1 MKRLKR
7 GIAVILSLLMIFTAY
22 PIVSVDAAPVYDSTV
37 TEGDSTSDDYYI
49 QYDGVDYRDPA
60 VDESALYYK
69 GGDSALSCRIGI
81 NNFPAGLDKDSVNII
96 YVNGADQQ
104 SVTAVGGFGS
114 WADDSTFQFMNE
126 RVPAL
131 SGGHFEIRSLDGATT
146 YYTGTHT
153 IYIDAEA
160 PSVTLSKAKQP
171 DGTYTVSAE
180 MSDDCGIK
188 FDASTSILEV
198 FDAEDNEITLAT
210 YSTTELS
217 SFHWDLYN
225 GGEANFTKDGRYSVG
240 ITARD
245 WLGNETTKNVSFT
258 IDNNAPV
265 VNAVVQTSLGTKLL
279 NAITFGLFKATATV
293 NVTATDVASAISSV
307 EYKVVPDGTDPS
319 TVAYAAVT
327 GGSFTVVPEFK
338 GVIYIKA
345 TDASGNVKE
354 IVSNDASTFSANDSF
369 KQDTDDADI
378 GGVIV
383 DSIAPE
389 IDASGTFNT
398 PEATVA
404 DVRYYSEDQGSA
416 TYTISASDANFDPD
430 NSSVTL
436 EDADGNNMNAKADS
450 APAWT
455 YNSETGKYDTTVTV
469 SCKSDHTNDG
479 KYRVHLIAN
488 DVIGDLDTT
497 GGHTVDT
504 YSPYFVI
511 DTTYPAYQYNGT
523 FANYDNV
530 IGSTYYFTDDDNA
543 VFTASFKDVNFNPSL
558 DKSEV
563 FLTKDVHS
571 SPINL
576 ESVGAT
582 ATWTQDE
589 SDASLYKVEVTV
601 PTNVTPEHNND
612 GEYTLMVSAVDYAGH
627 YVGTPTFQFVIDTT
641 DPVVEI
647 SFNDVDSE
655 SADDYVNTDQSVK
668 VTVTDD
674 NFNPSVSNTIYA
686 TATAKDADENNNSD
700 LADAI
705 TIPLATSANWTETS
719 TGVWENTSV
728 TLSADA
734 HYSIQLTAY
743 DLAKN
748 DGIKSAS
755 ICVDKTAPEIA
766 VTYNDIDSASKA
778 YYNNTDQAVKV
789 SVTEENFD
797 SNGITATVTAKD
809 VNGNTLS
816 DVDVAAIKDALEDSA
831 NWSRDTTQ
839 TGFVWVNTAVTLSDE
854 ANYDITI
861 DAVDL
866 AGNDATDFT
875 DSICVDKTA
884 PTVTVTVRETIGSR
898 ILEAITFGLYNADA
912 TATVIAKDD
921 ISPVTEV
928 TYEGNLADGV
938 SPTNTAIS
946 KTIDAKSA
954 SDYIDGDKGKVSTTF
969 AVNAHFYGY
978 LVVTATDSAANTATV
993 DSKTTAISAKSD
1005 DRNYNV
1011 KGVIVDNA
1019 PPVVTGTLST
1029 ETATIDG
1036 VPYYGQ
1042 NTTAVFTIDVEDV
1055 NFIKEESTI
1064 VVKKEG
1070 ETVTGFTSE
1079 WTDNGTDKYQATVT
1093 VPANGNDGLYTVDVT
1108 AKDILAQAD
1117 ATHSVSLPTTTFVID
1132 TYAPVVTDFDFQTSG
1147 AYYVKDTEDG
1157 SLDDQPE
1164 ATKTDVMQYDYYFQE
1179 ATTVTVNA
1187 TDKKGGTDYVSGI
1200 RDVVLITCDYTSGSE
1215 VWSQVALTALDA
1227 SAENAD
1233 VSLSGTI
1240 NGPFKGSIYAFV
1252 IDRLDQYPTTTD
1264 AAGVTVDQK
1273 IATLSAAGETFAESI
1288 GAKKDGFVSPND
1300 SVIEDDAK
1308 HGETSSI
1315 GITLNTKT
1323 SNTEM
1328 SKDSYVGTGDFNA
1341 KINDRIGDAQQDST
1355 MSTAKDVPLYNKN
1368 VSVTLDV
1375 KDEYSG
1381 IRQIDWYVLGR
1392 DGQDSGNNQSGTL
1405 TVDNEGAANGDDGWT
1420 APKDGAS
1427 NLVYSATKDIT
1438 VSNNS
1443 NDIIVLV
1450 VLTDRAGNKS
1460 YDYTVLGIDKT
1471 APVINVSYS
1480 DNNVRTGNYDS
1491 YYNHDRTVT
1500 VTVKERNFDAA
1511 KVVATI
1517 ANTDSSYSYT
1527 PNIKNITSLSAWS
1540 SNGDANDPTYTYKI
1554 TYTNDG
1560 TFKFDIK
1567 VTDRAGNSASKSEKA
1582 FTIDKTAPEITVS
1595 LSNSDVQRTKYFK
1608 ADRTATITVKEH
1620 NFNAAE
1626 FENLIKATLNGS
1638 GITVPSIS
1646 SWSRSGDNNTATV
1659 TFSAEGDYE
1668 LSFKYEDMAG
1678 NKDATTDSD
1687 FSGVSPVRFTIDKTN
1702 PTLTISGVK
1711 DKTAYSTVP
1720 AISVSESD
1728 NNCYLITVIL
1738 TGYTDPTS
1746 NEATEKFER
1755 TTDADHLRSLILELT
1770 AIADDGFYKI
1780 SATGEDMAG
1789 NKSETSELTF
1799 TKNEHGSVLIPSSD
1813 LKELIGGYWN
1823 KDNVQDKSLYI
1834 DEYSLVPIT
1843 ESEYYINING
1853 KAQSAEYMNWVVVN
1867 DSPENGWYH
1876 YRYTIDE
1883 SLITAEGEY
1892 TVYIRS
1898 TVHNNGDPEDV
1909 NITNND
1915 ADAEGGNRLEVSFN
1929 IDNTNPYIE
1938 IKGLEKHVNNRTT
1951 EKEVSLTVN
1960 ESHLNYIYV
1969 VVREA
1974 GTTDETGVI
1983 EKHLWVN
1990 DTTDRNSYIGIIE
2003 SLGLNEADVQV
2014 DSYVSETEDLPT
2026 ATFTLDIDNAEKQ
2039 DVEIRVADL
2048 AGNIASEDE
2057 DYNKPDIF
2065 TDISSSSREDNISS
2079 DANGIA
2085 LKFISLSKTY
2095 AIGQMIK
2102 DNKGIAIGI
2111 LIALLAIIAIAIII
2125 PVAIKK
2131 RKALA
2136 LEEAALDDD
2145 EDEEE

>member
-7 GIAVILSLLMIFTAY
+7 GVAVFLSILMILTAY
-22 PIVSVDAAPVYDSTV
+22 PVMTINATTIGITESGNYTPDGGTEIVNAVKVTYNAEDTSAYVDGNTIYYAQEENENVTGTVEIDSTYFTANGGSNKFNISIIYPGAEYSLV
-37 TEGDSTSDDYYI
+37 NNTGCGSWGTGENANKFNFSIQNGYSNYKIRVYNSTMMSTSARMFESQKTVVIDKPATI
-49 QYDGVDYRDPA
+49 TPTTNIEDG
-60 VDESALYYK
+60 
-69 GGDSALSCRIGI
+69 
-81 NNFPAGLDKDSVNII
+81 
-96 YVNGADQQ
+96 
-104 SVTAVGGFGS
+104 
-114 WADDSTFQFMNE
+114 
-126 RVPAL
+126 
-131 SGGHFEIRSLDGATT
+131 TT
-146 YYTGTHT
+146 YYNT
-153 IYIDAEA
+153 DR
-160 PSVTLSKAKQP
+160 TLKLSF
-171 DGTYTVSAE
+171 
-180 MSDDCGIK
+180 SDDIDVVVDKYVDLTCPSSV
-188 FDASTSILEV
+188 DSATEHNM
-198 FDAEDNEITLAT
+198 ELA
-210 YSTTELS
+210 
-217 SFHWDLYN
+217 LYN
-225 GGEANFTKDGRYSVG
+225 GNEVTFSDEGTYR
-240 ITARD
+240 ITARARD
-245 WLGNETTKNVSFT
+245 RFGDYIYLASNLDYTAEFT
-258 IDNNAPV
+258 IDKTGPEISVKAKTTIGQRV
-265 VNAVVQTSLGTKLL
+265 L
-279 NAITFGLFKATATV
+279 NTITFGLYTADVTATATV
-293 NVTATDVASAISSV
+293 TDALSGVKTAQ
-307 EYKVVPDGTDPS
+307 YKLVPEGTDAS
-319 TVAYAAVT
+319 TVTYSDLPA
-327 GGSFTVVPEFK
+327 GGIFSIPAEFK
-338 GVIYIKA
+338 GFVYFNVEDNA
-345 TDASGNVKE
+345 GNVKE
-354 IVSNDASTFSANDSF
+354 YKSNVDNGILTADNNDGD
-369 KQDTDDADI
+369 DTNDFTV

-383 DSIAPE
+383 DTSVPGATGALNSPVNTVDDVLYYNVSSGTVTYTVTATEPNFIIESNKSDSVIEINKNGSLISSSSDYEWTATGNDNEYTTDVDTIITGDNDGRYQIKAIVKDLLTDTLANDESLDTEEALHVKILESKEFVIDTKAPE
-389 IDASGTFNT
+389 VEVTYNDVPSDDALYYNNT
-398 PEATVA
+398 
-404 DVRYYSEDQGSA
+404 DQA
-416 TYTISASDANFDPD
+416 VKVVVKDANFDPT
-430 NSSVTL
+430 NVVVVIAAKNAEGSS
-436 EDADGNNMNAKADS
+436 
-450 APAWT
+450 
-455 YNSETGKYDTTVTV
+455 
-469 SCKSDHTNDG
+469 KSG
-479 KYRVHLIAN
+479 
-488 DVIGDLDTT
+488 
-497 GGHTVDT
+497 
-504 YSPYFVI
+504 I
-511 DTTYPAYQYNGT
+511 DT
-523 FANYDNV
+523 
-530 IGSTYYFTDDDNA
+530 
-543 VFTASFKDVNFNPSL
+543 
-558 DKSEV
+558 
-563 FLTKDVHS
+563 
-571 SPINL
+571 
-576 ESVGAT
+576 
-582 ATWTQDE
+582 
-589 SDASLYKVEVTV
+589 ASLETA
-601 PTNVTPEHNND
+601 
-612 GEYTLMVSAVDYAGH
+612 L
-627 YVGTPTFQFVIDTT
+627 GT
-641 DPVVEI
+641 E
-647 SFNDVDSE
+647 
-655 SADDYVNTDQSVK
+655 
-668 VTVTDD
+668 
-674 NFNPSVSNTIYA
+674 
-686 TATAKDADENNNSD
+686 
-700 LADAI
+700 
-705 TIPLATSANWTETS
+705 ANWTETS
-719 TGVWENTSV
+719 TGVWENTAL
-728 TLSADA
+728 TLSDDA
-734 HYSIQLTAY
+734 HYEIELTVFDY
-743 DLAKN
+743 AKN
-748 DGIKSAS
+748 DYTFSDG
-755 ICVDKTAPEIA
+755 ICVDKTAPVTA
-766 VTYNDIDSASKA
+766 VSYNGTDSASKD
-778 YYNNTDQAVKV
+778 YYNNADQDITVT
-789 SVTEENFD
+789 VTEENFNID
-797 SNGITATVTAKD
+797 GVTATVVAKD
-809 VNGNTLS
+809 VNGNPLA
-816 DVDVAAIKDALEDSA
+816 DVDTDAIEAAIEDPTAWSVSSYGVWENVAATLAED
-831 NWSRDTTQ
+831 
-839 TGFVWVNTAVTLSDE
+839 

-861 DAVDL
+861 DVTDL
-866 AGNDATDFT
+866 ADNDATQFT

-884 PTVTVTVRETIGSR
+884 PEITVSVATSIGKR
-898 ILEAITFGLYNADA
+898 VLQAITFGLYTADA
-912 TATVIAKDD
+912 TATVTATDK
-921 ISPVTEV
+921 ISPITEI
-928 TYEGNLADGV
+928 TFEGVLQSGASSV
-938 SPTNTAIS
+938 NTAVALDS
-946 KTIDAKSA
+946 ATDANGKLGTRSGYNTSAAFTIPAQFR
-954 SDYIDGDKGKVSTTF
+954 GF
-969 AVNAHFYGY
+969 
-978 LVVTATDSAANTATV
+978 VVATATDSATNQNTLYSDPDNTNAETIKAGSNNVNGILVDDIAPTVSVSFSDPYTIINNNDYSTEIPVAGYDYNNYATGDVLFYGAGSTVTFTATV
-993 DSKTTAISAKSD
+993 TDANFDTKTAATGDVESDSTLKVF
-1005 DRNYNV
+1005 DRA
-1011 KGVIVDNA
+1011 GTD
-1019 PPVVTGTLST
+1019 VTDIATVSGW
-1029 ETATIDG
+1029 TATGNPD
-1036 VPYYGQ
+1036 
-1042 NTTAVFTIDVEDV
+1042 E
-1055 NFIKEESTI
+1055 
-1064 VVKKEG
+1064 
-1070 ETVTGFTSE
+1070 
-1079 WTDNGTDKYQATVT
+1079 YQATVT
-1093 VPANGNDGLYTVDVT
+1093 ISADGNDGQYYVELV
-1108 AKDILAQAD
+1108 AKDALAKASAD
-1117 ATHSVSLPTTTFVID
+1117 GHTTTFESQYFIID